1 MKSLSGEKN
10 GMVKRLVQT
19 GSSLIFLGLA
29 SSVLACTYEE
39 GNHYYEMKQYDKAYA
54 CFMQPDNLKNPKA
67 QNTLGIM
74 YRHGFGVEKDDKKAV
89 EWYTRAAMNGNADA
103 QFNLGLSYEKG
114 RGIKKDDAK
123 ALEWYLKAAEQQ
135 YAPAELNIGYLYD
148 EGMSIW
154 HRDRQKALYWYRRA
168 ARHGDTDAMTNL
180 GHAYYLG
187 TGVQK
192 NLNHAIQYYLMAA
205 EKGHAKAQYLAGD
218 ACEKGHGIE
227 RDCERA
233 LFWYKKAAE
242 NGEIMAMD
250 RLSRIYGTG
259 LCGQAENHEESM
271 KWLKKS
277 GAIKRDILKNSSGKK

>member
-1 MKSLSGEKN
+1 M
-10 GMVKRLVQT
+10 
-19 GSSLIFLGLA
+19 A
-29 SSVLACTYEE
+29 
-39 GNHYYEMKQYDKAYA
+39 
-54 CFMQPDNLKNPKA
+54 
-67 QNTLGIM
+67 
-74 YRHGFGVEKDDKKAV
+74 
-89 EWYTRAAMNGNADA
+89 
-103 QFNLGLSYEKG
+103 
-114 RGIKKDDAK
+114 
-123 ALEWYLKAAEQQ
+123 
-135 YAPAELNIGYLYD
+135 
-148 EGMSIW
+148 
-154 HRDRQKALYWYRRA
+154 
-168 ARHGDTDAMTNL
+168 TDAMTNL